1 MSRSLEHQQFLDSI
15 QGRKKDDLSPH
26 GETTASSQEVGW
38 WKQFQIRRAIHH
50 ARYGIATTAEIHL
63 LQKHG
68 ITVSK
73 MAKIR
78 TKSSEG

>member
-1 MSRSLEHQQFLDSI
+1 MPRSLEYQQFLNI
-15 QGRKKDDLSPH
+15 IHGWKKDDLSPH
-26 GETTASSQEVGW
+26 AETTASKKEIGW

-50 ARYGIATTAEIHL
+50 ARYGVATAAELHL
-63 LQKHG
+63 LQEHG

-78 TKSSEG
+78 TESLED